1 MERLDA
7 TAQPSPDKSASSLF
21 CAYATFEVADTL
33 IQHVHL
39 REFAR
44 HNYILPRTH
53 LLVGSRRIEGR
64 ESKVLIFGLL
74 IVDIESFVPPSLDG
88 LGKLDIEVGG
98 GWVDMDS
105 ATTYV
110 IN

>member
-1 MERLDA
+1 M
-7 TAQPSPDKSASSLF
+7 QPSSDKSAASLF
-21 CAYATFEVADTL
+21 CAYATFEVADAL
-33 IQHVHL
+33 IQHVRL

-44 HNYILPRTH
+44 HNYVLLRTH
-53 LLVGSRRIEGR
+53 LLAGSRQIEGR

-74 IVDIESFVPPSLDG
+74 IADIEPFVPPSLDG
-88 LGKLDIEVGG
+88 LVKLDVEVGG
-98 GWVDMDS
+98 GWVDVDS